1 MERSPFRRMELH
13 YEHSYLSEIFAGL
26 NLSKNRL
33 TDLLRIIGK
42 DRGKIVSFM
51 KQFVSGNGHILF
63 DATNIVSKSEK
74 MNINLSGYNSKN
86 EYDPQI
92 NLLYAFSRDDKT
104 PVYYRVIPGNIRE
117 VTALKLSVEESG
129 VRDMVVVADKGF
141 GSQTNLEM
149 MDEAGLQYIIPLKR
163 NSQWFDKSVLEQG
176 DKGKFDGYFLWQKR
190 IIWHYSKTLK
200 NGKRIFVFLDEEL
213 RNAEQKSYINNIE
226 RKLEGYTQQTFLE
239 KQYVFG
245 TIVIITNTEKTAEDI
260 YSSYKQRGE
269 IEQSFDFLK
278 NLLEQDKSY
287 MQNEKSLEA
296 WAFINHIALLLNY
309 KLYNSLRDSKK
320 IKKYSIDELLS
331 HLKYISKAKI
341 NDEWLTTEI
350 TRKTSDLLTDLN
362 IHIT

>member
-1 MERSPFRRMELH
+1 M
-13 YEHSYLSEIFAGL
+13 
-26 NLSKNRL
+26 
-33 TDLLRIIGK
+33 
-42 DRGKIVSFM
+42 
-51 KQFVSGNGHILF
+51 
-63 DATNIVSKSEK
+63 
-74 MNINLSGYNSKN
+74 
-86 EYDPQI
+86 
-92 NLLYAFSRDDKT
+92 
-104 PVYYRVIPGNIRE
+104 VI
-117 VTALKLSVEESG
+117 
-129 VRDMVVVADKGF
+129 VADKGF
-141 GSQTNLEM
+141 GSQANLDM

-190 IIWHYSKTLK
+190 VIWHYSKTLD

-213 RNAEQKSYINNIE
+213 RNAEQKSYLGNIE
-226 RKLEGYTQQTFLE
+226 RKLEGYTQQAFLE

-245 TIVIITNTEKTAEDI
+245 TIVIITNTEKTAEDV

-296 WAFINHIALLLNY
+296 WAFINHISLLLNY
-309 KLYNSLRDSKK
+309 KLYNLLRDSKK
-320 IKKYSIDELLS
+320 IKKHSIDELVS

-341 NDEWLTTEI
+341 NGKWLTTEI
-350 TRKTSDLLTDLN
+350 TRKTFDLMADLD